1 MSLLPI
7 DRLTWGG
14 EPDSPLVAA
23 VHAMLHDRLR
33 ERLAASG
40 LSWDAFV
47 AGPIDSAI
55 TAADLAAI
63 DAAILA
69 CGYRYRF
76 SATISAAER
85 PEAHAGLEA
94 LAAGFDHPDAPREAP
109 DASGRQRVG
118 VGDNVVRRNANVA
131 GVARHVRSAAD
142 VIGFMERGVPGGSI
156 AIIDDSGGTLT
167 APILDRFA
175 GILCAGGTVRSHLG
189 ILARELGIPCLMNV
203 RLAGVSEGD
212 RIEIETSAPAR
223 TAESYMSGTE
233 MPASVWRLP

>member
-14 EPDSPLVAA
+14 EPDNPLVAA

-33 ERLAASG
+33 AALAASG
-40 LSWDAFV
+40 LSFDAFV
-47 AGPIDSAI
+47 AGPIDTAI

-69 CGYRYRF
+69 SGYRYRF
-76 SATISAAER
+76 SATISAQER
-85 PEAHAGLEA
+85 PEAYAGLEA
-94 LAAGFDHPDAPREAP
+94 LAAGFDHPDAPREEP
-109 DASGRQRVG
+109 DASGRRRVG
-118 VGDNVVRRNANVA
+118 IGDNVVRRTANVT

-142 VIGFMERGVPGGSI
+142 VIGFMEQGVPVGSI

-203 RLAGVSEGD
+203 RLAGVAEGD
-212 RIEIETSAPAR
+212 WIEIETSAPAR

-233 MPASVWRLP
+233 MPASVWKLP